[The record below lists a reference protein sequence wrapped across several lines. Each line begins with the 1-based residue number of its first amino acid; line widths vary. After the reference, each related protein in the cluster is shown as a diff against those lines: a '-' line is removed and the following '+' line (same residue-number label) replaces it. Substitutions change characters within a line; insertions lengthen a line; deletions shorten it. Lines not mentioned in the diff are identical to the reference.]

1 MKKTCLIL
9 LVLLLSLSLCA
20 CGQPQAAPA
29 PESAPPQAE
38 PEEAVPQ
45 DSSAVDG
52 IPGDETPVLGGSETS
67 AQDLFALAESFVD
80 RPVSELI
87 DAIGEPLDRAYV
99 SSCLGDG
106 EDGEL
111 YYDGFTVF
119 TYREG
124 DSEIVMGVE

>member
-20 CGQPQAAPA
+20 CGHPQAAPA

-38 PEEAVPQ
+38 PQ
-45 DSSAVDG
+45 DSSVDG
-52 IPGDETPVLGGSETS
+52 IPGDETPVLDGSETS

-111 YYDGFTVF
+111 YYHDFTVF

>member
-38 PEEAVPQ
+38 PEEAP
-45 DSSAVDG
+45 AEG
-52 IPGDETPVLGGSETS
+52 IPGDETPVLGGSDTP

>member
-20 CGQPQAAPA
+20 CGQPESSPA

-45 DSSAVDG
+45 DSSVDG
-52 IPGDETPVLGGSETS
+52 IPGDETPVLDGSETS

-111 YYDGFTVF
+111 YYHDFTVF

>member
-52 IPGDETPVLGGSETS
+52 IPGDETPVLDGSPVS

-111 YYDGFTVF
+111 YYHDFTVF